1 MHFPPEQL
9 AALRTFGYT
18 EAEARFLYLVSA
30 HSGYFTLR
38 QFLEFAQAKSGKRN
52 AQLVEKL
59 FRLGHANARRYTRR
73 NLVFQLRSRQIYA
86 AIGKAHLRHRRD
98 HELAHI
104 KTRLLA
110 FDFILANPE
119 ENYFETPEEKRRYFV
134 ENFNADEKLFLP
146 INKGGGGI
154 SFAEG
159 FPLYLAYLP
168 PDFLPV
174 VTFSYLDPE
183 HRSLDRYLAH
193 LRIYRPLF
201 QLLPRFQFLY
211 VSTASGLQEE
221 AAQLFSFLVE
231 GKGLADLAHYFH
243 LEMKWAHEQ
252 YGHLSE
258 AEVLFLSENKKRYTG
273 EVIKRLYYLW
283 RRKQLPEDFQPEAN
297 TASQPS
303 RKILFRTVTM
313 PGQEG
318 VFGGRAKNWGDGWE
332 IRGSSRATSL
342 NGMSATQEQ
351 TLQSAKDA

>member
-211 VSTASGLQEE
+211 ISTASGKHEE
-221 AAQLFSFLVE
+221 AAQLFSFVVE
-231 GKGLADLAHYFH
+231 GNGLADLGRYFD
-243 LEMKWAHEQ
+243 LETKWAHEQ
-252 YGHLSE
+252 YGRLTE
-258 AEVLFLSENKKRYTG
+258 ADVLFLSEGKKRYTG
-273 EVIKRLYYLW
+273 EIIERLYYLW
-283 RRKQLPEDFQPEAN
+283 KRKQLPEDFQPEAT
-297 TASQPS
+297 TASLAG
-303 RKILFRTVTM
+303 RKILFRAVTM

-332 IRGSSRATSL
+332 VRGGSRAASL
-342 NGMSATQEQ
+342 RRMQPTQKQ
-351 TLQSAKDA
+351 ILQSATDA